1 MDGDSTG
8 LKTSHLHC
16 PLSLIGGAVF
26 RLTGTEQIASEEQRS
41 EEQREDVMP
50 DYLSVQP
57 RSILALPLDLLSSF
71 GGFLGAA

>member
-16 PLSLIGGAVF
+16 PLALIGAAVL
-26 RLTGTEQIASEEQRS
+26 RLTGTEEIAS

-57 RSILALPLDLLSSF
+57 RSILVPPLDLLSSF
-71 GGFLGAA
+71 GGFLDAT